1 MKKIE
6 KLTNICLQNNLPVY
20 IVKTKDEAHEALIKS
35 NTRFY
40 CYVLLGDDEAL
51 VVGQGS
57 NRINKRNKQIQPAG
71 RCNIIFPGGTA
82 YGHQKALTSALGH
95 LTCNN
100 CLRVLIPTQT
110 KKDAEELEEQIKEL
124 LNFGT
129 DYGGKSVREL
139 NEFLFEKRLQQLYPE
154 LNIPSYKAT
163 DDYKKFKFL
172 IKEIINPSGCEM
184 ANFKRDMYEAESLF
198 YPGLVKKVKDLFGG
212 YFSDI

>member
-1 MKKIE
+1 MTKIE
-6 KLTNICLQNNLPVY
+6 KLTTVCLQNNLPLY
-20 IVKTKDEAHEALIKS
+20 IVKTKEDAFDVLLKA

-40 CYVLLGDDEAL
+40 CYALICDNEAL

-57 NRINKRNKQIQPAG
+57 NRCNRDSNKLQPAG

-95 LTCNN
+95 LTSKNS
-100 CLRVLIPTQT
+100 LRVIIPTQS
-110 KKDAEELEEQIKEL
+110 KKEAEGFEKKIKEA

-129 DYGGKSVREL
+129 DYGGMSVKDL
-139 NEFLFEKRLQQLYPE
+139 NETLFEKRIQQLYPD
-154 LNIPSYKAT
+154 LDLSDYKTT
-163 DDYKKFKFL
+163 DDYKKFKYL

-184 ANFKRDMYEAESLF
+184 ANFKKDIYEAEALF
-198 YPGLVKKVKDLFGG
+198 YPGLVKKIKDMFGG